1 MSKTVTTKMRASAMA
16 VESMYGKASR
26 TAYGLA
32 DVGSANS
39 PVDNMRLDYIHL
51 GMSVYIDRR
60 GHINYLY

>member
-1 MSKTVTTKMRASAMA
+1 MA